1 MTSDGL
7 RCFAAVADADC
18 LHLPTVAGDLM
29 PPDLLHFKSVSIVL
43 GNLKTT
49 LAGTFRALKYRKYG
63 QHYLAAFAYRFN
75 RRFDVRGLAARLI
88 VDVARTKPIK
98 EKGVRARAEARSQ
111 SALRLSR

>member
-1 MTSDGL
+1 M
-7 RCFAAVADADC
+7 ADAGC
-18 LHLPTVAGDLM
+18 LHLPTAAGDLK
-29 PPDLLHFKSVSIVL
+29 PPDLLDFKSVNIVL

-49 LAGTFRALKYRKYG
+49 LLAGAFRALKYRKYV

-75 RRFDVRGLAARLI
+75 RRFDLRGLAARLI
-88 VDVARTKPIK
+88 VDVARTKPIM